1 MNGAY
6 LAGQRFASQQPER
19 GIGSVSRVGMGDWQN
34 AKLMLMG
41 CSSMGMGMGILAMSA
56 HCFFFSFLFGFF
68 FFLPN
73 QLLSP
78 QATKMT
84 QGANQINLII
94 V

>member
-56 HCFFFSFLFGFF
+56 HCFFFSFLFRFF
-68 FFLPN
+68 FFFSQTNYFLPRR
-73 QLLSP
+73 P
-78 QATKMT
+78 K
-84 QGANQINLII
+84 
-94 V
+94 